1 MAIDGAH
8 DCSKPLKVSSTTSD
22 GTVRADKWLWSVRV
36 FKTRSAAAQA
46 CRLNQVLIEDQAVKP
61 SRSIRAN
68 DILVVKH
75 GPIDRTLRVKAVLE
89 KRISAKILD
98 DYLEE
103 LTPPEAWDALRE
115 AREQTRQNR
124 VYRGEEGG
132 RPTKRDRR
140 QMDAFE
146 TREDSY

>member
-1 MAIDGAH
+1 MAIDATQVR
-8 DCSKPLKVSSTTSD
+8 SQLPLVSSEMPD
-22 GTVRADKWLWSVRV
+22 GSVRADKWLWSVRV

-46 CRLNQVLIEDQAVKP
+46 CRLNQVLIDDQAVKP
-61 SRSIRAN
+61 SRSITAD

-89 KRISAKILD
+89 KRIGAKLLD

-103 LTPPEAWDALRE
+103 LTPPEAWEVLRE
-115 AREQTRQNR
+115 ARAQARQNR
-124 VYRGEEGG
+124 VYRGEDGG

-146 TREDSY
+146 SRDSPP